1 MGRKTRRVTRRP
13 LMSTGLSLHS
23 DTPRF
28 CCVVCCTYRNAKHA
42 AKQRKKDAFE
52 LETLKAAERE
62 AGRGGDAGG
71 LGGIGSASMRA
82 DEVYIEASRV

>member
-1 MGRKTRRVTRRP
+1 MDRIDALR
-13 LMSTGLSLHS
+13 L
-23 DTPRF
+23 F
-28 CCVVCCTYRNAKHA
+28 CSVA
-42 AKQRKKDAFE
+42 E
-52 LETLKAAERE
+52 LGSFTKAAERE